1 MSIRLR
7 YRQGALF
14 REEPR
19 YSEGD
24 AIVRAGELMQSD
36 RGCADFEITNEHG
49 DLLKSDHD
57 IRQAYRSLWDNELE
71 ITPLRG

>member
-1 MSIRLR
+1 MNIRLR
-7 YRQGALF
+7 YRQGALL

-24 AIVRAGELMQSD
+24 AIVRAGELIEND
-36 RGCADFEITNEHG
+36 DGCADFEITNEHG

-57 IRQAYRSLWDNELE
+57 IRRAYRSLWDNELE
-71 ITPLRG
+71 ITPPAG